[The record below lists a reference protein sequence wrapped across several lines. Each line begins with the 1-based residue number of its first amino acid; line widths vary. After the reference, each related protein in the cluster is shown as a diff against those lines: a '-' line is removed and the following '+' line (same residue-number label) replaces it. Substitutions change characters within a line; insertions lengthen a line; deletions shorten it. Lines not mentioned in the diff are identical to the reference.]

1 MRTMMNWN
9 RAIFLYGAL
18 LILLLQIPSYF
29 LLRLSAEGL
38 LLYGLLLVLLLVT
51 LWKGTVLG
59 LISSL
64 VFIFITGSTLLY
76 MGLSGTTIFLN
87 ASFSMQMFFA
97 YGIML
102 LLLILCAGK
111 VHELMKEQE
120 NYLKKL
126 QEDVRNY
133 VAIDVETG
141 FENETRMRIS
151 VNEEM
156 RRSDRHKHTF
166 VFIVLMLEN
175 YDQFQQLYGAK
186 EVQHLWQQLSHKIQ
200 QTVRTTDKKFRFR
213 ENYIGLLL
221 IDTSDQHMEVIY
233 DKLDQALKNHQ
244 LFNGKWVTLSYKTS
258 FFTYYPLMDAT
269 FDVLLA
275 ELEREL
281 KTNAL

>member
-120 NYLKKL
+120 NYLK
-126 QEDVRNY
+126 NY
-133 VAIDVETG
+133 
-141 FENETRMRIS
+141 
-151 VNEEM
+151 
-156 RRSDRHKHTF
+156 
-166 VFIVLMLEN
+166 
-175 YDQFQQLYGAK
+175 
-186 EVQHLWQQLSHKIQ
+186 
-200 QTVRTTDKKFRFR
+200 KK
-213 ENYIGLLL
+213 
-221 IDTSDQHMEVIY
+221 M
-233 DKLDQALKNHQ
+233 
-244 LFNGKWVTLSYKTS
+244 
-258 FFTYYPLMDAT
+258 
-269 FDVLLA
+269 
-275 ELEREL
+275 
-281 KTNAL
+281 